1 MTIYLVQHGE
11 ALPEQ
16 EDPERPLSS
25 HGAEDIERLAGFLAH
40 QGVAVR
46 RVLHSG
52 KTRAR
57 QTAETLATA
66 VLPKGEPAPGEGLK
80 PRDDVKAFARQIERE
95 KGDLLVVSHLPFLA
109 KLAAHLITGQE
120 ERPCV
125 AFAPGTL
132 VALERTPDGGWV
144 ASLVLP
150 PSVLDGRR

>member
-1 MTIYLVQHGE
+1 MTVYLVQHGE
-11 ALPEQ
+11 AVPEQ

-40 QGVAVR
+40 QGVSVR

-66 VLPKGEPAPGEGLK
+66 VLPRGEPVPGEGLK
-80 PRDDVKAFARQIERE
+80 PRDDVKDVARQIERE
-95 KGDLLVVSHLPFLA
+95 QGDLLVVSHLPFLA
-109 KLAAHLITGQE
+109 KLAASLITGHE

-125 AFAPGTL
+125 VFTPGTL
-132 VALERTPDGGWV
+132 VALERTPEGGW
-144 ASLVLP
+144 AATLVLP
-150 PSVLDGRR
+150 PWVLDGRR

>member
-11 ALPEQ
+11 AIPEQ

-25 HGAEDIERLAGFLAH
+25 RGAEDVERLAGFLAH
-40 QGVAVR
+40 RGVSVR
-46 RVLHSG
+46 GVLHSG

-66 VLPKGEPAPGEGLK
+66 VLPKGEPVAAEGLR
-80 PRDDVKAFARQIERE
+80 PRDDVKDFARQLDQG
-95 KGDLLVVSHLPFLA
+95 KGNLLVVSHLPFLA
-109 KLAAHLITGQE
+109 KLAARLITGQE

-125 AFAPGTL
+125 AFTPGTL
-132 VALERTPDGGWV
+132 VALEKTPEGGWV

-150 PSVLDGRR
+150 PSALDG

>member
-11 ALPEQ
+11 AVPEQ
-16 EDPERPLSS
+16 LDPERPLSG

-40 QGVAVR
+40 QKVSVK

-66 VLPKGEPAPGEGLK
+66 VLSKGEPEAVEGLK
-80 PRDDVKAFARQIERE
+80 PRDAAKDFARRLEHEQ
-95 KGDLLVVSHLPFLA
+95 GDLLVVSHLPFLA
-109 KLAAHLITGQE
+109 KLAARLISGQE

-125 AFAPGTL
+125 AFTPGTL
-132 VALERTPDGGWV
+132 VALEKTPGEEWV
-144 ASLVLP
+144 VSLVLP
-150 PSVLDGRR
+150 PRVLNGRS

>member
-1 MTIYLVQHGE
+1 MTVYLVQHGE
-11 ALPEQ
+11 AVPEQ

-25 HGAEDIERLAGFLAH
+25 HGAEDIERLAGLLAH
-40 QGVAVR
+40 QGIAVR

-66 VLPKGEPAPGEGLK
+66 VLPKGEPVAVEGLK
-80 PRDDVKAFARQIERE
+80 PRDDVKDFARQIEQE
-95 KGDLLVVSHLPFLA
+95 KGDLLVVGHLPFLA
-109 KLAAHLITGQE
+109 KLAASMITGQE

-125 AFAPGTL
+125 AFTPGTL
-132 VALERTPDGGWV
+132 VALVKAPEGGWV